1 MLTSQ
6 VGDLSQTQN
15 GVYFL
20 RKRIGIRYLVNDV
33 ADCKLHGKDK
43 RDKNAKTHAPKS

>member
-15 GVYFL
+15 GVFL
-20 RKRIGIRYLVNDV
+20 REGIGIRHLVNDV
-33 ADCKLHGKDK
+33 ADCKLHRKDK
-43 RDKNAKTHAPKS
+43 RDENAKTHGPKT

>member
-20 RKRIGIRYLVNDV
+20 RKGIGIRYLVNDV
-33 ADCKLHGKDK
+33 ADCKLHRKDK
-43 RDKNAKTHAPKS
+43 RDKNAKTHAPKT